1 MTSGYHILITF
12 LLPSTKFSALVR
24 REDFTVNN
32 HGRKAH
38 GSCCMCV
45 TFSGI
50 CAEHTCQYYAV
61 CLPKL
66 DSTYECVC
74 RTCEGTVY
82 EPICAS
88 NGKTYA
94 NDCYMMEEACH
105 AKRNTN
111 ILKRA
116 TCGKTRQ
123 FFWFHTLLIQ
133 LQNVMPLLSQKLIQF
148 LKAVLFSIFYR
159 SIHYWYR
166 STSKCSSLSKY
177 LYHFFWKKH
186 TLLVLLCKMYWQ

>member
-1 MTSGYHILITF
+1 
-12 LLPSTKFSALVR
+12 
-24 REDFTVNN
+24 
-32 HGRKAH
+32 
-38 GSCCMCV
+38 MCV

-116 TCGKTRQ
+116 TCGETRQ
-123 FFWFHTLLIQ
+123 FF
-133 LQNVMPLLSQKLIQF
+133 
-148 LKAVLFSIFYR
+148 
-159 SIHYWYR
+159 
-166 STSKCSSLSKY
+166 
-177 LYHFFWKKH
+177 
-186 TLLVLLCKMYWQ
+186 

>member
-1 MTSGYHILITF
+1 MTFGCHILITF
-12 LLPSTKFSALVR
+12 LLPSNKFSALVR

-38 GSCCMCV
+38 GSCCMYV

-50 CAEHTCQYYAV
+50 CTEHTCQYYAV

-94 NDCYMMEEACH
+94 NDCYMTEEACH

-116 TCGKTRQ
+116 TCGE
-123 FFWFHTLLIQ
+123 TLLIQ

-148 LKAVLFSIFYR
+148 LKAVLFFYFFR
-159 SIHYWYR
+159 SIHY
-166 STSKCSSLSKY
+166 
-177 LYHFFWKKH
+177 
-186 TLLVLLCKMYWQ
+186 